1 MVFLPILFMCLKQF
15 KVTCN
20 MSRTQCN
27 NNKKVYHQRH
37 AEAKAKA
44 YKRDKFQNKLKRS
57 NYVEDSSVYDQECKW
72 QEY

>member
-1 MVFLPILFMCLKQF
+1 MYSKQF

-20 MSRTQCN
+20 MSRIQRN
-27 NNKKVYHQRH
+27 NNKKVYRQRH

-44 YKRDKFQNKLKRS
+44 YKRDKFQNKLKHS